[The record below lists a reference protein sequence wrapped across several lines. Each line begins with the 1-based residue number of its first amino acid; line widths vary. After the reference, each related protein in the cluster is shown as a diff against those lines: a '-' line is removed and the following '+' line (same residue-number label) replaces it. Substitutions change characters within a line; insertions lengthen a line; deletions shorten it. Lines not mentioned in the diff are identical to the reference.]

1 ERRTEAIIE
10 RVEGAWPVGNGVW
23 IIRVVRR
30 IRLAGRRGRRTLG
43 RRARRVRAFVAI
55 YVAEFFALFITGKKE
70 KEEEKEMA
78 YGPTFDDRRRPTESL
93 DVSRSFDAG
102 DAGKNKNEIDL
113 SQEHLPP
120 APNDVGKP
128 GGGDLSDASFNSNA
142 RQEFLQEQN
151 QTKSQQMAEI
161 DRARA
166 SQETELAQRQE
177 PTPGA

>member
-1 ERRTEAIIE
+1 
-10 RVEGAWPVGNGVW
+10 
-23 IIRVVRR
+23 
-30 IRLAGRRGRRTLG
+30 
-43 RRARRVRAFVAI
+43 
-55 YVAEFFALFITGKKE
+55 
-70 KEEEKEMA
+70 MA

-142 RQEFLQEQN
+142 RQEYLQEQN